1 MRRKNIISGVSTVL
15 CTALVLGLSACGGKA
30 NTPQTI
36 PAVND
41 TVKDTA
47 KDGASDASRE
57 LDAVSEKDASTKQI
71 YDDRL
76 ITDAASLE
84 DHFKGADGVE
94 YKVSI
99 HIPKILSEDAQ
110 AQELNQRIMDIW
122 GNLPKKTKDEYPYS
136 FEQGITISWETHWYG
151 DLLSLVVI
159 EDRPDV
165 GSAYEVFYYDFANQK
180 KLESPD
186 VLKALSIQ
194 PEVLEKALLRSVA
207 QSFDDYF
214 KDSMVG
220 APEEVMLWRAKTLA
234 SAKDSL
240 QWLRF
245 YPVSAD
251 ELVVF
256 ASHCLSSDEQWTEEK
271 VDVLLNQKIT
281 PLHAE
286 SHYVTADASADGVTV
301 CFHRTEYSD
310 AFQEQY
316 GFEYEKAYPV
326 RGCYGDYKDMVI
338 ELVGPDSSPVLF
350 LLTEQNTVEFVRI
363 LDSAAYGTMVS
374 SGPAYGIGAA
384 GDLDPDPPELVGF
397 EAGMNETGGT
407 VYILCDNG
415 ERFDLSIELGSS
427 RERFPAD
434 LCAAWEASLFESEKQ
449 TTYNLAILSYDTIGE
464 LVFCDTAADYYVE
477 YQGMLDCLGMD
488 ETGLLYGYTLTGP
501 DGNDLYGTFS
511 LLPRY
516 GTLRAGIVGGENLFE
531 KTGYLEFEEVSG

>member
-41 TVKDTA
+41 TVKETA

-110 AQELNQRIMDIW
+110 AQELNQQIMDIW

-136 FEQGITISWETHWYG
+136 FEQGITVSWETHWYG

-234 SAKDSL
+234 SARDSL

-251 ELVVF
+251 
-256 ASHCLSSDEQWTEEK
+256 
-271 VDVLLNQKIT
+271 
-281 PLHAE
+281 
-286 SHYVTADASADGVTV
+286 ASADGVTV
-301 CFHRTEYSD
+301 CFHRNEYSD

-531 KTGYLEFEEVSG
+531 TTGYLEFEEVSG